1 MALPP
6 SCSHIVAA
14 YYNVPDTIIETVMAH
29 SSGHGVG
36 PMGIDAG
43 WLPILEQAGFDK
55 EKIQSNTCVNIA
67 AGAWIL
73 AWSGASTTSPTHT
86 NPAHQPPWRTPP
98 PSPSS
103 PLSSDLKSCALAA
116 ARHYHVHEQLFLAVL
131 ATEGGRVGQTVRN
144 RDGSYDMGPAQINS
158 IHLPELARLGITRD
172 QVVND
177 GCLNL
182 QIGAWILA
190 RALDGQ
196 SPSNPGEFWRRVGN
210 YNSATPTHNV
220 TYQAKVWSHLVANT
234 ASQRMRAQ

>member
-1 MALPP
+1 MPP
-6 SCSHIVAA
+6 VCLHEIANF
-14 YYNVPDTIIETVMAH
+14 YHLTDETLIRITRKEHA
-29 SSGHGVG
+29 SAIGL
-36 PMGIDAG
+36 MGIQEG
-43 WLPILEQAGFDK
+43 WIPILEKAGFQPDMVR
-55 EKIQSNTCVNIA
+55 NDVCTNIA

-73 AWSGASTTSPTHT
+73 TWSGAGTT
-86 NPAHQPPWRTPP
+86 AHREPP
-98 PSPSS
+98 PTGKPPLLPPSR
-103 PLSSDLKSCALAA
+103 PLPADLKSCALAA
-116 ARHYHVHEQLFLAVL
+116 ARRYHVHEQLFLAVL
-131 ATEGGRVGQTVRN
+131 ATEGGRVGQIVRN
-144 RDGSYDMGPAQINS
+144 RNGSYDMGPAQINS

-172 QVVND
+172 QVIND